1 MPEQPHREN
10 HEARAEVLAI
20 PELARTFVRWP
31 ANYLRT
37 KGWFRDPVVRFI
49 ALELVGHAQWK
60 DGFLNGVHLRRG
72 EVLTSIS
79 KLEFW
84 TGYSSK
90 QIRRALNTL
99 RDSRFIIEDKASIR
113 KCANKGTVYSI
124 MEPEVFG
131 LAEIKKPLMAEQRA
145 ESAGGLSR
153 SNTYACGHSGGN
165 DGIGEGRQSIDIL
178 KPEINTAA
186 SSGYIADERL
196 SLRQLLM
203 ITESTYLEPREFID
217 HLQLIHD
224 TSVEDELADERT
236 KFIRQ
241 KGDLERLEEYQ
252 LHHSQHDLVMGFY
265 ALHLAANTEF
275 QKKKNGDLRPITLA
289 VLSSYLERKYSP
301 SDAWDHLPEEPQDIE
316 RKTRVPDSEGLSL
329 QKTHQSP
336 DIEQERALHTP
347 DDESPNSRTH
357 GIRDILELIKRKGQ
371 THRM

>member
-1 MPEQPHREN
+1 MPERDQCEDSN
-10 HEARAEVLAI
+10 ARSKVLAF
-20 PELARTFVRWP
+20 PELARNFVRWP

-37 KGWFRDPVVRFI
+37 KGWYRDPVIRFV
-49 ALELVGHAQWK
+49 ALELIEHSQWK

-72 EVLTSIS
+72 QVLASIS

-153 SNTYACGHSGGN
+153 SNTYTCGHSGGN
-165 DGIGEGRQSIDIL
+165 EGIGEGRQSIDIL

-224 TSVEDELADERT
+224 TSVEDELADERI

-241 KGDLERLEEYQ
+241 KGDLERLEELQ
-252 LHHSQHDLVMGFY
+252 IHHSQYDLVMGFY
-265 ALHLAANTEF
+265 ALLKTGNTGF
-275 QKKKNGDLRPITLA
+275 LQKSNGDLRPITLA

-329 QKTHQSP
+329 QKTHQAP
-336 DIEQERALHTP
+336 DVEHVDASSTP
-347 DDESPNSRTH
+347 DNESPNSRTY